1 MIKRRCVH
9 QTDQVTAG
17 GTGVDII
24 KILGFLSAKEREDFF
39 HLLAEILEKVAAIL
53 EVSTRMVDTSS
64 LNNLLALM
72 I

>member
-1 MIKRRCVH
+1 M
-9 QTDQVTAG
+9 
-17 GTGVDII
+17 DII